1 MILGFEH
8 TVQLSVFFKS
18 IGMGYIM
25 GLLYAAVMFFN
36 AAGTKK
42 IISVFLRDVLFFIVC
57 TLFSFLFV
65 LKFNAGIT
73 RFYTVVGEI
82 MGFCI
87 FYIFPGRPVIDVIGN
102 FVLKCKAEIGSK
114 ADKIKKKHAEKSEK
128 RKIKKKEKEK
138 RSHKPK
144 ITSVKRK
151 KSVKIFK
158 NT

>member
-8 TVQLSVFFKS
+8 TVQLSVFLKS
-18 IGMGYIM
+18 IGMGYVM

-42 IISVFLRDVLFFIVC
+42 FISVFLRDVLFFVVC

-102 FVLKCKAEIGSK
+102 FVSKCKCKIGK
-114 ADKIKKKHAEKSEK
+114 RANIIRNKHAEKSEK
-128 RKIKKKEKEK
+128 RKIKRKEKEK
-138 RSHKPK
+138 RSRKPK
-144 ITSVKRK
+144 ITSGKQK